1 MTAQSRTFLHVEQS
15 ASRRRWV
22 HALDIRAE
30 AAASRIAQLHSIP
43 DMVARV
49 LAARGVDPDG
59 AGAFLDPTLRG
70 LMPDPS
76 TLTHMDQAAAR
87 LADAIERKEQVAI
100 FGDYDVDGAASS
112 ALLARYLAHFGLRPA
127 IRIPDR
133 MTEGYGPNPRA
144 MGDLIEGGASLI
156 VTVDCGTGSFEAL
169 ETVAARKVDLVVL
182 DHHQTGSLLP
192 PAHSIVNPNRQD
204 DLSGQGHLC
213 AAGVVFLTLA
223 AVSRELRRRGH
234 DNAKLPPLMDDLD
247 LVALATVCDVVPLQ
261 GFNRALVVKGL
272 ATMRHLRK
280 PGLRALAEV
289 ARLSGPIDTFHL
301 GFLLGPRINAG
312 GRIGEAN
319 LGTRL
324 LMTEDDLE
332 ARALAEQLDLLNS
345 ERQAM
350 ERVMLDEAEAEVR
363 AEIGSGDGPS
373 VLVAARANWHPG
385 IVGLLAARLK
395 ERFSRPAFAISFDAT
410 GRGTGSGRSIPGFDI
425 GRFVRR
431 AVEAGIL
438 VKGGGHAMAAGLT
451 IERDRLGDFRALA
464 EEQARRIVAD
474 LMASE
479 SVAIDAAMSASAFT
493 PETYALVEKAGPYGS
508 GHAAPIFALPRHRL
522 VQATPLPTGGHIRLM
537 LKSADGAQVSAIA
550 FRAEGTPLGDA
561 LLASRDRAIH
571 AAGTLSMD
579 RYGGREKVTLRVID
593 IATPKD

>member
-1 MTAQSRTFLHVEQS
+1 MTAEPRTFLHVEQS

-22 HALDIRAE
+22 HALDLRSE
-30 AAASRIAQLHSIP
+30 AVASRIAQLHAIP

-59 AGAFLDPTLRG
+59 VPRFLDPTLRD

-76 TLTHMDQAAAR
+76 TLTDMDQAAAR
-87 LADAIERKEQVAI
+87 IADAIERREQVAI

-112 ALLARYLAHFGLRPA
+112 ALLGRYLQHFGLKPA

-133 MTEGYGPNPRA
+133 LTEGYGPNPRA
-144 MGDLIEGGASLI
+144 MRDLMEAGASLI

-169 ETVAARKVDLVVL
+169 EAVAERSVDLVVL
-182 DHHQTGSLLP
+182 DHHQTGGLLP
-192 PAHSIVNPNRQD
+192 PAHSVVNPNRQD

-234 DNAKLPPLMDDLD
+234 DAAKLPPLMEDLD

-272 ATMRHLRK
+272 LTMRSLSK
-280 PGLRALAEV
+280 PGLKALSEV

-312 GRIGEAN
+312 GRIGEAS

-324 LMTEDDLE
+324 LMTPDELE
-332 ARALAEQLDLLNS
+332 AKALAEQLDLLNS

-350 ERVMLDEAEAEVR
+350 ERSMLDEAEAEIR
-363 AEIGSGDGPS
+363 AEIGTGEGPP
-373 VLVAARANWHPG
+373 VLIAARPNWHPG

-431 AVEAGIL
+431 AVETGVL

-451 IERDRLGDFRALA
+451 ITRDRLGDFRAAA
-464 EEQARRIVAD
+464 EEQAKRIVPD
-474 LMASE
+474 LMAGE
-479 SVAIDAAMSASAFT
+479 VIAIDAAMSASAFT
-493 PETYALVEKAGPYGS
+493 PDTYSLVEKAGPYGS
-508 GHAAPIFALPRHRL
+508 GHSAPIFALPRHRL
-522 VQATPLPTGGHIRLM
+522 IQASPLATGGHIRLA

-561 LLASRDRAIH
+561 LLASRDRVIH

-579 RYGGREKVTLRVID
+579 RYGGREKVTLRVMD
-593 IATPKD
+593 VAVPKD

>member
-1 MTAQSRTFLHVEQS
+1 MTTEIRTFLQVEQS

-22 HALDIRAE
+22 HALDLRAE
-30 AAASRIAQLHSIP
+30 ATASRIAQLHAIP
-43 DMVARV
+43 EMVARV
-49 LAARGVDPDG
+49 LAARDVDAEG
-59 AGAFLDPTLRG
+59 AARFLDPTLRD

-76 TLTHMDQAAAR
+76 TLTDMDRAAER
-87 LADAIERKEQVAI
+87 IADAIARREKVAI
-100 FGDYDVDGAASS
+100 FGDYDVDGAASA
-112 ALLARYLAHFGLRPA
+112 ALLARYLRHFGLTPA

-144 MGDLIEGGASLI
+144 MLDLMEDGATLV

-169 ETVAARKVDLVVL
+169 EAVAARQIDLVVL
-182 DHHQTGSLLP
+182 DHHQTGGLLP

-213 AAGVVFLTLA
+213 AAGVVFVTLA
-223 AVSRELRRRGH
+223 AVSRVLRQRGYA
-234 DNAKLPPLMDDLD
+234 NATLPPLIDDLD

-272 ATMRHLRK
+272 LTMRHLHK
-280 PGLRALAEV
+280 PGLKALAEV

-312 GRIGEAN
+312 GRIGESN

-324 LMTEDDLE
+324 LLTSDDLE
-332 ARALAEQLDLLNS
+332 AKELAEQLNLLNA

-350 ERVMLDEAEAEVR
+350 ERVMLDEAEAEIR
-363 AEIGSGDGPS
+363 TEIGSGDGPP
-373 VLVAARANWHPG
+373 VLIAARANWHPG

-431 AVEAGIL
+431 AVEAGVL

-451 IERDRLGDFRALA
+451 IERERLGDFRALA
-464 EEQARRIVAD
+464 EEQAKRIVPN
-474 LMASE
+474 LMAGE
-479 SVAIDAAMSASAFT
+479 VIAIDAAMSASAFT
-493 PETYALVEKAGPYGS
+493 PDTYSLVEKAGPYGA

-522 VQATPLPTGGHIRLM
+522 VQASHVATGGHIRLA

-550 FRAEGTPLGDA
+550 FRAEGTPLGEA
-561 LLASRDRAIH
+561 LIASRDRVIH
-571 AAGTLSMD
+571 AAGTLAMD
-579 RYGGREKVTLRVID
+579 RYGGREKVTLRVVD
-593 IATPKD
+593 IAIPKD